1 MLVDRVRIVWVG
13 ERVMTP
19 TAKGA
24 RAWLRGGALVMG
36 LGAVGGAAVLV
47 AGGES
52 LEMGQT
58 QKAVEAAYATFK
70 DLQKGTNANDVPLLG
85 QVDPTLF
92 GIALVTTDGKL
103 VTAGDVGTEVSL
115 QSIAHLFT
123 LAHLM
128 EASGDAVIRDV
139 VGPDGPAGSI
149 VLSRLLLGASA
160 GDPWRAIAGTYSA
173 FAGRTLVVDS
183 RLYARRL
190 DARAPAGDRDPA
202 RDLDLWQ
209 RAVAVNAIDL
219 ATMAATLANGGV
231 NPRTGATVLGSRRV
245 GAVLAVM
252 AMAGL
257 AGASGQWLYQTGLPA
272 KSGAGGAILA
282 VCPGRF
288 GIAAISPPLDGAGN
302 SIRAQKAIA
311 YVADAL
317 QANPYAARPLSA
329 QR

>member
-1 MLVDRVRIVWVG
+1 MLVDPVRIVWVG

-36 LGAVGGAAVLV
+36 LAAVGGAAVLV

-70 DLQKGTNANDVPLLG
+70 GLQQGNNANDVPLLG

-103 VTAGDVGTEVSL
+103 VTAGDVGSEVSL

-128 EASGDAVIRDV
+128 EASGDAAIRDAM
-139 VGPDGPAGSI
+139 GPDGPAGSI
-149 VLSRLLLGASA
+149 VVSRLLLGASA
-160 GDPWRAIAGTYSA
+160 RDPWTAIVGTYSA
-173 FAGRTLVVDS
+173 FAGRRLVVDP
-183 RLYARRL
+183 RLYARR
-190 DARAPAGDRDPA
+190 PAGDGDPA
-202 RDLDLWQ
+202 RDLDLRQ

-231 NPRTGATVLGSRRV
+231 NPRTGATVLASRRV

-257 AGASGQWLYQTGLPA
+257 AGASGQWLYETGLPA

-302 SIRAQKAIA
+302 SVRAQKAIA
-311 YVADAL
+311 YVAGAL

>member
-1 MLVDRVRIVWVG
+1 MRADPVRIVWVG

-36 LGAVGGAAVLV
+36 LSAVGGAAVLV

-52 LEMGQT
+52 LEIGQA
-58 QKAVEAAYATFK
+58 QKAIDAAYATFK
-70 DLQKGTNANDVPLLG
+70 DLQPGQNANEVPVLG
-85 QVDPTLF
+85 QVDPSLF

-103 VTAGDVGTEVSL
+103 ITAGDVGSEVSL

-128 EASGDAVIRDV
+128 EASGDAVVRDV
-139 VGPDGPAGSI
+139 VGAEEPAASM
-149 VLSRLLLGASA
+149 VVSRLLLGASA
-160 GDPWRAIAGTYSA
+160 GDPWSAIVGTYSA
-173 FAGRTLVVDS
+173 FAGR
-183 RLYARRL
+183 RLAADPRL
-190 DARAPAGDRDPA
+190 HVRHLSERQPVGDGDPA
-202 RDLDLWQ
+202 RDLDLRQ

-231 NPRTGATVLGSRRV
+231 NPRTGATVLASRHV

-257 AGASGQWLYQTGLPA
+257 AGGSGQWLYETGLPA

-302 SIRAQKAIA
+302 SVRAQKAIA
-311 YVADAL
+311 YVAGAL